1 MALNFT
7 NIFTDTNSAGLAE
20 SFREFLGYFVKQFFP
35 LVNTQI
41 ERLYLAR
48 FDYPLL
54 VLPVFLLAIIGLYS
68 FWKNPDKK
76 TALGAGLSASL
87 LFYFYFHYWVY
98 WAVVIGLL
106 LAYVLIF
113 ERKDRAL
120 IKNFLILI
128 GVYSAASLPY
138 FINYLLFALSGS
150 SHEYALRLGV
160 AEGREFGLA
169 TLGFAYL
176 AYALLAA
183 VSYFLY
189 WRKDNKKAV
198 MIWAFLA
205 AAAIVWNI
213 QLITGFVPAPNNW
226 RRTISILLYV
236 ICALIL
242 YDLTQL
248 LIRRFPALKK
258 IALGAVILLTVF
270 VATKKINNVW
280 AIWRDPESRILESY
294 RFSKDLTDSWSWI
307 NSNLGKEPK
316 IISNSFMTS
325 LYLNA
330 YTSARPFLP
339 LGNQTSQPNINI
351 EDRFL
356 TAEKI
361 FGVNAETLRA
371 TLLSTLP
378 LKCSSDPCPPNS
390 EDNLRKNL
398 WHLYS
403 QYFRQTA
410 INGYLANPGSISP
423 AFADS
428 LVKKYGDTKI
438 DWAKLNGQYI
448 YLGLWEGQLSNP
460 NFDTNKI
467 MKLVYQNPSV
477 RIYQVKILK

>member
-48 FDYPLL
+48 FDYPLI
-54 VLPVFLLAIIGLYS
+54 VLPIFLLAIIGLCV
-68 FWKNPDKK
+68 FWKNPGRK
-76 TALGAGLSASL
+76 TALGAGISASL

-98 WAVVIGLL
+98 WAVVLGLL

-113 ERKDRAL
+113 ERRDREL
-120 IKNFLILI
+120 VKNFLRLI
-128 GVYSAASLPY
+128 GVYTAASLPY
-138 FINYLLFALSGS
+138 FINYLRFALSGS

-169 TLGFAYL
+169 TLGFTYL

-183 VSYFLY
+183 VAYFLY

-198 MIWAFLA
+198 IIWAFLGA
-205 AAAIVWNI
+205 ATIVWNI

-226 RRTISILLYV
+226 RRTISILLYI
-236 ICALIL
+236 ICALII

-248 LIRRFPALKK
+248 LIHRFPALKK
-258 IALGAVILLTVF
+258 IAVIVVILLTVL

-280 AIWRDPESRILESY
+280 AIWKNPESRILKNY
-294 RFSKDLTDSWSWI
+294 RFSKDITDSWAWI
-307 NSNLGKEPK
+307 NSNLDKEPA
-316 IISNSFMTS
+316 ILSNSFMTT
-325 LYLNA
+325 LYLDA

-339 LGNQTSQPNINI
+339 LGNQTPRSNTEI

-356 TAEKI
+356 AAHKI
-361 FGVNAETLRA
+361 FGTPEKTLSKI
-371 TLLSTLP
+371 LMSNMNIP
-378 LKCSSDPCPPNS
+378 CQESDPACPPNT
-390 EDNLRKNL
+390 EDNIRKNL

-403 QYFRQTA
+403 QYFREA
-410 INGYLANPGSISP
+410 DINGYLASPDSISP
-423 AFADS
+423 AFVDQLIS
-428 LVKKYGDTKI
+428 RYKKTAA
-438 DWAKLNGQYI
+438 DWAKFNGQYL
-448 YLGLWEGQLSNP
+448 YQGPWENQFSRPDLSQ
-460 NFDTNKI
+460 NKNL
-467 MKLVYQNPSV
+467 KLIYQNSTV
-477 RIYQVKILK
+477 RIYQIGR